1 MNQPPDYTRTFE
13 KVDRREPLEI
23 DGDTPVYD
31 GPNAA
36 RDAGGNEKPVK
47 GERYPA
53 DRRRGWIIPVVAIV
67 LGGATFGVSRL
78 AAYWPEL
85 VERVYARGA
94 WPTISRPYSQV
105 TGALPFSLIEIAV
118 IAYIIWTV
126 AAIAITVGNVVTRR
140 RRLTNALAGAIRRT
154 MLHAGLAVF
163 VFYLLWGFNYAR
175 PSFEARQGW
184 PEWEGADR
192 QELIRLAEQAVS
204 LSNSLYMELHGVPD
218 AGVPTAQPEDI
229 RALESSLDGGWA
241 EATRVLE
248 LQPAAGQSYG
258 RVKRPLTS
266 ELIARLGI
274 TGIYSPFTAEA
285 HVLRGVPAMRLP
297 HTMAH
302 EKAHQ
307 RGITGEADA
316 SFLGFAAAALS
327 DDPLARYA
335 AAMYA
340 GSQLLTSLAGADTE
354 AYSRIAGSRLP
365 GTRRD
370 VADLA
375 AWINRFEGVADR
387 VATAVNDRYLRMNR
401 VPGGVANYGRSV
413 RLMIEYSRR
422 NDGVFMPGA
431 K

>member
-1 MNQPPDYTRTFE
+1 M
-13 KVDRREPLEI
+13 PLI
-23 DGDTPVYD
+23 
-31 GPNAA
+31 
-36 RDAGGNEKPVK
+36 
-47 GERYPA
+47 
-53 DRRRGWIIPVVAIV
+53 AIV
-67 LGGATFGVSRL
+67 LGGGAYGLSRL
-78 AAYWPEL
+78 AAYSPEL
-85 VERVYARGA
+85 VERVYARGI
-94 WPTISRPYSQV
+94 WPVISQPYSRV
-105 TGALPFSLIEIAV
+105 TGAIPFSVIELAV
-118 IAYIIWTV
+118 IIYIAWTV
-126 AAIAITVGNVVTRR
+126 AAIAITVRAVIGRR
-140 RRLTNALAGAIRRT
+140 RRISNAAAGAIRGT

-163 VFYLLWGFNYAR
+163 AFYFLWGFNYAR
-175 PSFEARQGW
+175 PTFEERHGW

-192 QELIRLAEQAVS
+192 AELIALAEQAVD
-204 LSNSLYMELHGVPD
+204 LSNALYLELHGVPD
-218 AGVPTAQPEDI
+218 AGVPTAQPEDAG
-229 RALESSLDGGWA
+229 ALEMSLDQGWA
-241 EATRVLE
+241 EATRLLDLPPV
-248 LQPAAGQSYG
+248 AGEPFGQ
-258 RVKRPLTS
+258 VKRPLAS

-285 HVLRGVPAMRLP
+285 NVLRGVPAMRLP

-327 DDPLARYA
+327 DDTLARYA

-340 GSQLLTSLAGADTE
+340 GSQLLSSLAGADPE
-354 AYSRIAGSRLP
+354 AYSRIAGSRLS

-370 VADLA
+370 IADLA

-422 NDGVFMPGA
+422 NGGDIMPHA
-431 K
+431 AAQ

>member
-1 MNQPPDYTRTFE
+1 
-13 KVDRREPLEI
+13 
-23 DGDTPVYD
+23 
-31 GPNAA
+31 
-36 RDAGGNEKPVK
+36 
-47 GERYPA
+47 
-53 DRRRGWIIPVVAIV
+53 
-67 LGGATFGVSRL
+67 
-78 AAYWPEL
+78 
-85 VERVYARGA
+85 
-94 WPTISRPYSQV
+94 V

-241 EATRVLE
+241 EATRLLE